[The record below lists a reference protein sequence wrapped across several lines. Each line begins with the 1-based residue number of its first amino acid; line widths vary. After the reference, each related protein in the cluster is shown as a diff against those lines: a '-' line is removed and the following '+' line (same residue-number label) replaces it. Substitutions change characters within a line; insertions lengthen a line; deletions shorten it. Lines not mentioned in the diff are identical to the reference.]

1 MSNLYLGPITV
12 ASSSANF
19 GGIDVTNVNSI
30 SVSSAPVLD
39 TNLANKEYVDTQI
52 TSLATT
58 RLDALVAGSSIN
70 LDTLSEIV
78 AYFNGLDSAA
88 SGNVSTSV
96 SNLSNALTAE
106 ETRALAAEGVLQSNI
121 NAEEARALAAEAL
134 VQTNVDAEYER
145 ALAAEVVL
153 QGSIDTEALRAQ
165 GAENAIQAS
174 IDAEG
179 SRALGAESA
188 LETLISDE
196 SGRALAAESVL
207 QSSIDSQIAS
217 LTTSSDEAVSAEEAR
232 AIAEELR
239 IEGKVDAEIARAEA
253 AESDLGGSIGEV
265 QTALDEEIERAQ
277 LAESEIQSGLAAEIG
292 RAEAQEYDIRQVAVE
307 TKRDTLVFWTPNPY
321 IASNTNMNVTNAN
334 KPRAPVLTDNSR
346 HDGWNFTSVLATN
359 NVVVRVQYENT
370 VFGTDIEST
379 NIVVRDT
386 NNVLVAK
393 ASLSVINATTGAN
406 EYPIPINYLITIY
419 PGGTLSLVNASVVL
433 VSGIAHQSNLE
444 NAVYIGNSVQSIG
457 AEVVLSADVISNALQ
472 WNFVPKLRTIRQSVF
487 DIAVQL
493 QMRIAGE
500 FPKIKVQYANSSRT
514 YQVPAGTAL
523 ATGGFILY
531 IGNALWGDSVADH
544 TNIALEFGTGD
555 GTENYVET
563 LVSVQIITSG
573 GPVTGFDINEIRV
586 TSLLGSERMP
596 LESALLQL
604 EDKYDYS
611 NVTRNRLDALYQYFK
626 NTDSSIHPSTGA
638 TQ

>member
-58 RLDALVAGSSIN
+58 RLDALVAGSSID

-96 SNLSNALTAE
+96 SNLSNALTTE

-134 VQTNVDAEYER
+134 VQTNVDVEYER

-165 GAENAIQAS
+165 GAENTIQAS
-174 IDAEG
+174 I
-179 SRALGAESA
+179 
-188 LETLISDE
+188 
-196 SGRALAAESVL
+196 
-207 QSSIDSQIAS
+207 
-217 LTTSSDEAVSAEEAR
+217 
-232 AIAEELR
+232 
-239 IEGKVDAEIARAEA
+239 DAEIARAEA

-359 NVVVRVQYENT
+359 NVVVRVQYDNT

-406 EYPIPINYLITIY
+406 EYQIPINYLITIY

-433 VSGIAHQSNLE
+433 VSGIAHQSNLA
-444 NAVYIGNSVQSIG
+444 NAIIIGNTVQSIET
-457 AEVVLSADVISNALQ
+457 EVVLSADAISNALQ